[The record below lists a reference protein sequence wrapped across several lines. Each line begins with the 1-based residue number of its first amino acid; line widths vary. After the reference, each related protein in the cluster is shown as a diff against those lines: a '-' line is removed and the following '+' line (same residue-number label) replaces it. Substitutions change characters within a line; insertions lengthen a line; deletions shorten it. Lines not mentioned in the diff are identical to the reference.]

1 MPFDSLGNYTANH
14 KTWDHVGNLIPQVER
29 CEGTRPHYEFKP
41 AAWLPVK
48 FYDKHYENW
57 NVVLPG
63 KAVACDPDGN
73 LMPAEYGLA
82 TGSGTVVYT
91 ANDVNAGVI
100 DIATG
105 LPVTAAKTV
114 VLSQL
119 TGVRGSAYARDTAG
133 TAGATNVSAFL
144 GRFGAPAWDDT
155 AKRYPIGLASYAYLQ
170 WAGGDGFNPSE
181 YDKHNYNM
189 QHQTAIVC
197 DYVVNL
203 PLVPSQEANET
214 VSKTVAGAALVIA
227 TDGTHTRANVQANLT
242 GRYAA
247 ATGSVPVLSTYP
259 VIALALDEAF
269 LAKQTTRTPLVLSS
283 TNDADDLSSILVAE
297 KTDLAAVTAAGDY
310 FVDYQAGVIFIYSA
324 DGATV
329 PTAISGAA
337 GTVRVTYYRNKA
349 APGVLSVFAS
359 VLGGDIKAGDFL
371 KVGPES
377 NLVVADPTSLNFADI
392 VGQVLALDNNYPKD
406 SMERVRTAY
415 NPALNTNAA
424 GGMSA
429 GVASG
434 GNNNLGQLDQMPGS
448 ANGGYPDQI
457 SYAGAA
463 DTIVVVNLVSR

>member
-1 MPFDSLGNYTANH
+1 MSFDSLGRYNANH
-14 KTWDHVGNLIPQVER
+14 KTWDHVGNILPQVER

-48 FYDKHYENW
+48 FWDKHYENW

-63 KAVACDPDGN
+63 KAVALDPDGR

-91 ANDVNAGVI
+91 SDDVVAGVI

-105 LPVTAAKTV
+105 AAVTAPKTV

-119 TGVRGSAYARDTAG
+119 TGVRGATWSAATAG
-133 TAGATNVSAFL
+133 TAGAGNVSAFM
-144 GRFGAPAWDDT
+144 GRFGAPAYDDST
-155 AKRYPIGLASYAYLQ
+155 KKYPVGLASYAYLK
-170 WAGGDGFNPSE
+170 WAGGDGFNPAE
-181 YDKHNYNM
+181 LDQHNYIM
-189 QHQTAIVC
+189 QHQAAIVC
-197 DYVVNL
+197 DYVVQL
-203 PLVPSQEANET
+203 PLVPAQEANET
-214 VSKTVAGAALVIA
+214 VDPTTAGAALVFA
-227 TDGTHTRANVQANLT
+227 TQATHTRAEAQGNLT

-247 ATGSVPVLSTYP
+247 ATGSVPVLSAYP
-259 VIALALDEAF
+259 VIALALDEMF
-269 LAKQTTRTPLVLSS
+269 VAKQTARTPLVMSS
-283 TNDADDLSSILVAE
+283 TDAADDLSSILVDE
-297 KTDLAAVTAAGDY
+297 KGHLSAVTAAGDY
-310 FVDYQAGVIFIYSA
+310 FVDYEVGVVFIYSA

-337 GTVRVTYYRNKA
+337 GTVRITYYRSKA

-359 VLGGDIKAGDFL
+359 VLGGDIKPGDFL

-377 NLVVADPTSLNFADI
+377 NLVVADPTSENFADI

-406 SMERVRTAY
+406 ALDRVRTAY
-415 NPALNTNAA
+415 NPPLSTDAA
-424 GGMSA
+424 GAMSA

-434 GNNNLGQLDQMPGS
+434 GAANLGQLDQMPGS
-448 ANGGYPDQI
+448 ANAGYPDQI

-463 DTIVVVNLVSR
+463 DTIVVVNLISR